1 MKIRTFFLLFILSV
15 SVFAAQ
21 PFRWSWKM
29 ENETLS
35 VTLQTES
42 GAYIYQKSTELT
54 FDGSAPVISPE
65 PQEHEDEI
73 MGRTA
78 VFEGK
83 QTWQFAPSKMTDGIL
98 KISWQGCHE
107 TNCFLPESVTRQI
120 SPGSSGTLYPP
131 EKSASA
137 EPAKNDGLFPD
148 VKIERTAFGY
158 RNAGEFAAFLEGRD
172 PGLID
177 FAGKGTALVLL
188 LTLLGGLALNFTP
201 CVLPMIPIN
210 LAIIGADTGG
220 RREALARGLVYAT
233 GIAAAYGILGVAA
246 VLGGATFGTLSSL
259 WYFNFGAALVFLF
272 LGLSMF
278 GVFTID
284 FSRFSGGIRTP
295 STARLAGVF
304 LLGGLSALLAGACV
318 APVVIAV
325 LLHAANRYAAG
336 HPAALLLPFL
346 LGIGMGLPWPFA
358 AAGLARLPKPGM
370 WMVRVKQAFGIL
382 IVLIGLYYGWLGLRL
397 LLPDHTIRA
406 AASPALTESLTAAFQ
421 QSEQNGKPVLIDF
434 RADWCKNCKAMELG
448 PLRDSRVRSLL
459 QNFNLV
465 ELDVTRVS
473 DPEVKAVMSRF
484 GVSGLPAFVIA
495 KP

>member
-15 SVFAAQ
+15 SAFAAQ

-29 ENETLS
+29 ENGTLS
-35 VTLQTES
+35 VTLQTVP
-42 GAYIYQKSTELT
+42 GAYVYQKSTELA
-54 FDGSAPVISPE
+54 FDGSAPVISPKA
-65 PQEHEDEI
+65 QEHDDEI
-73 MGRTA
+73 IGRTA
-78 VFEGK
+78 IFEGK
-83 QTWQFAPSKMTDGIL
+83 HTWRFAPSKVTDGIL
-98 KISWQGCHE
+98 KVSWQGCHE

-131 EKSASA
+131 DESASA
-137 EPAKNDGLFPD
+137 GSAGLFPG

-158 RNAGEFAAFLEGRD
+158 RNAEEFAAFLEGRD
-172 PGLID
+172 PGFTG

-210 LAIIGADTGG
+210 LAIIGADTGD
-220 RREALARGLVYAT
+220 RRKALARGFVYAA
-233 GIAAAYGILGVAA
+233 GIAAAYGCLGVAA
-246 VLGGATFGTLSSL
+246 VLGGATFGTLSAL

-284 FSRFSGGIRTP
+284 FSRFGGGIRTP

-336 HPAALLLPFL
+336 YPVALLLPFL

-370 WMVRVKQAFGIL
+370 WMVRVKQAFGVL

-397 LLPDHTIRA
+397 LLPERSA
-406 AASPALTESLTAAFQ
+406 SSAPSPALTASLTSAFRE
-421 QSEQNGKPVLIDF
+421 SARNGKPVLIDF

-448 PLRDSRVRSLL
+448 PLRNSRVRSLL
-459 QNFNLV
+459 RNFNLV

-473 DPEVKAVMSRF
+473 APEVKAVMTRF

-495 KP
+495 KQ

>member
-29 ENETLS
+29 ENGTLS
-35 VTLQTES
+35 VTLQTAP
-42 GAYIYQKSTELT
+42 GAYVYQKSTELA
-54 FDGSAPVISPE
+54 FDGSAPVISPKA
-65 PQEHEDEI
+65 QEHDDEI
-73 MGRTA
+73 IGRTA
-78 VFEGK
+78 IFEGK
-83 QTWQFAPSKMTDGIL
+83 HTWRFAPSKVTDGIL
-98 KISWQGCHE
+98 KVSWQGCHE

-131 EKSASA
+131 DESASA
-137 EPAKNDGLFPD
+137 GSAGLFPG

-158 RNAGEFAAFLEGRD
+158 RNAEEFAAFLEGRD
-172 PGLID
+172 PGFTG

-210 LAIIGADTGG
+210 LAIIGADTGD
-220 RREALARGLVYAT
+220 RRKALARGFVYAA
-233 GIAAAYGILGVAA
+233 GIAAAYGCLGVAA
-246 VLGGATFGTLSSL
+246 VLGGATFGTLSAL

-278 GVFTID
+278 GAFTID
-284 FSRFSGGIRTP
+284 FSRFGGGIRTP

-336 HPAALLLPFL
+336 YPVALLLPFL

-370 WMVRVKQAFGIL
+370 WMVRVKQAFGVL

-397 LLPDHTIRA
+397 LLPERSA
-406 AASPALTESLTAAFQ
+406 SSAPSPALTASLTSAFRE
-421 QSEQNGKPVLIDF
+421 SARNGKPVLIDF

-448 PLRDSRVRSLL
+448 PLRNSRVRSLL
-459 QNFNLV
+459 RNFNLV

-473 DPEVKAVMSRF
+473 APEVKAVMTRF

-495 KP
+495 KQ

>member
-29 ENETLS
+29 ENGTLS
-35 VTLQTES
+35 VTLQTAS
-42 GAYIYQKSTELT
+42 GAYVYQKSTELA
-54 FDGSAPVISPE
+54 FDGSAPVISPKA
-65 PQEHEDEI
+65 QEHDDEI

-78 VFEGK
+78 IFEGK
-83 QTWQFAPSKMTDGIL
+83 HTWRFAPSKVTDGIL
-98 KISWQGCHE
+98 KVSWQGCHE

-131 EKSASA
+131 DESASA
-137 EPAKNDGLFPD
+137 GSAGLFPG

-158 RNAGEFAAFLEGRD
+158 RNAEEFAAFLEGRD
-172 PGLID
+172 PGFTG

-210 LAIIGADTGG
+210 LAIIGADTGD
-220 RREALARGLVYAT
+220 RRKALARGFVYAA
-233 GIAAAYGILGVAA
+233 GIAAAYGCLGVAA
-246 VLGGATFGTLSSL
+246 VLGGATFGTLSAL

-284 FSRFSGGIRTP
+284 FSRFGGGIRTP

-336 HPAALLLPFL
+336 YPVALLLPFL

-370 WMVRVKQAFGIL
+370 WMVRVKQAFGVL

-397 LLPDHTIRA
+397 LLPERSA
-406 AASPALTESLTAAFQ
+406 SSAPSPALTASLTSAFRE
-421 QSEQNGKPVLIDF
+421 SARNGKPVLIDF

-448 PLRDSRVRSLL
+448 PLRNSRVRSLL
-459 QNFNLV
+459 RNFNLV

-473 DPEVKAVMSRF
+473 APEVKAVMTRF

-495 KP
+495 KQ

>member
-1 MKIRTFFLLFILSV
+1 
-15 SVFAAQ
+15 
-21 PFRWSWKM
+21 
-29 ENETLS
+29 
-35 VTLQTES
+35 
-42 GAYIYQKSTELT
+42 
-54 FDGSAPVISPE
+54 
-65 PQEHEDEI
+65 

-78 VFEGK
+78 IFEGK
-83 QTWQFAPSKMTDGIL
+83 HTWRFAPSKVTDGIL
-98 KISWQGCHE
+98 KVSWQGCHE
-107 TNCFLPESVTRQI
+107 TNCFLPESVSRQI

-131 EKSASA
+131 DESASA
-137 EPAKNDGLFPD
+137 GSVGLFPG

-158 RNAGEFAAFLEGRD
+158 RNAEEFAAFLEGRD
-172 PGLID
+172 PGFTG

-210 LAIIGADTGG
+210 LAIIGADTGD
-220 RREALARGLVYAT
+220 RRKALARGFVYAA
-233 GIAAAYGILGVAA
+233 GIAAAYGCLGVAA
-246 VLGGATFGTLSSL
+246 VLGGATFGTLSAL

-284 FSRFSGGIRTP
+284 FSRFGGGIRTP

-336 HPAALLLPFL
+336 YPVALLLPFL

-370 WMVRVKQAFGIL
+370 WMVRVKQAFGVL

-397 LLPDHTIRA
+397 LLPERSA
-406 AASPALTESLTAAFQ
+406 SSAPSPALTASLTSAFRE
-421 QSEQNGKPVLIDF
+421 SARNGKPVLIDF

-448 PLRDSRVRSLL
+448 PLRNSRVRSLL
-459 QNFNLV
+459 RNFNLV

-473 DPEVKAVMSRF
+473 APEVKAVMTRF

-495 KP
+495 KQ

>member
-29 ENETLS
+29 ENGTLS
-35 VTLQTES
+35 VTLQTAP
-42 GAYIYQKSTELT
+42 GAYVYQKSTELA
-54 FDGSAPVISPE
+54 FDGSAPVISPKA
-65 PQEHEDEI
+65 QEHDDEI
-73 MGRTA
+73 IGRTA
-78 VFEGK
+78 IFEGK
-83 QTWQFAPSKMTDGIL
+83 HTWRFAPSKVTDGIL
-98 KISWQGCHE
+98 KVSWQGCHE

-131 EKSASA
+131 DESASA
-137 EPAKNDGLFPD
+137 GSAGLFPG

-158 RNAGEFAAFLEGRD
+158 RNAEEFAAFLEGRD
-172 PGLID
+172 PGFIG

-210 LAIIGADTGG
+210 LAIIGADTGD
-220 RREALARGLVYAT
+220 RRKALARGFVYAA
-233 GIAAAYGILGVAA
+233 GIAAAYGCLGVAA
-246 VLGGATFGTLSSL
+246 VLGGATFGTLSAL

-284 FSRFSGGIRTP
+284 FSRFGGGIRTP

-336 HPAALLLPFL
+336 YPVALLLPFL

-370 WMVRVKQAFGIL
+370 WMVRVKQAFGVL

-397 LLPDHTIRA
+397 LLPERSA
-406 AASPALTESLTAAFQ
+406 SSAPSPALTASLMSAFRESAR
-421 QSEQNGKPVLIDF
+421 NGKPVLIDF

-448 PLRDSRVRSLL
+448 PLRNSRVRSLL
-459 QNFNLV
+459 RNFNLV

-473 DPEVKAVMSRF
+473 APEVKAVMTRF

-495 KP
+495 KQ

>member
-29 ENETLS
+29 ENGTLS
-35 VTLQTES
+35 VTLQTVP
-42 GAYIYQKSTELT
+42 GAYVYQKSTELA
-54 FDGSAPVISPE
+54 FDGSAPVISPKA
-65 PQEHEDEI
+65 QEHDDEI

-78 VFEGK
+78 IFEGK
-83 QTWQFAPSKMTDGIL
+83 HTWRFAPSKVTDGIL
-98 KISWQGCHE
+98 KVSWQGCHE
-107 TNCFLPESVTRQI
+107 TNCFLPESVSRQI

-131 EKSASA
+131 DESASA
-137 EPAKNDGLFPD
+137 GSAGLFPG
-148 VKIERTAFGY
+148 VKIKRTAFGY
-158 RNAGEFAAFLEGRD
+158 RNAEEFAAFLEGRD
-172 PGLID
+172 PGFTG

-210 LAIIGADTGG
+210 LAIIGADTGD
-220 RREALARGLVYAT
+220 RRKALARGFVYAA
-233 GIAAAYGILGVAA
+233 GIAAAYGCLGVAA
-246 VLGGATFGTLSSL
+246 VLGGATFGTLSAL

-284 FSRFSGGIRTP
+284 FSRFGGGIRTP

-336 HPAALLLPFL
+336 YPVALLLPFL

-370 WMVRVKQAFGIL
+370 WMVRVKQAFGVL

-397 LLPDHTIRA
+397 LLPERSA
-406 AASPALTESLTAAFQ
+406 SSAPSPALTASLTSAFRE
-421 QSEQNGKPVLIDF
+421 SARNGKPVLIDF

-448 PLRDSRVRSLL
+448 PLRNSRVRSLL
-459 QNFNLV
+459 RNFNLV

-473 DPEVKAVMSRF
+473 APEVKAVMTRF

-495 KP
+495 KQ

>member
-29 ENETLS
+29 ENGTLS
-35 VTLQTES
+35 VTLQTAP
-42 GAYIYQKSTELT
+42 GAYVYQKSTELA
-54 FDGSAPVISPE
+54 FDGSAPVISPKA
-65 PQEHEDEI
+65 QEHDDEI

-78 VFEGK
+78 IFEGK
-83 QTWQFAPSKMTDGIL
+83 HTWRFAPSKVTDGIL
-98 KISWQGCHE
+98 KVSWQGCHE

-131 EKSASA
+131 DESASA
-137 EPAKNDGLFPD
+137 GSAGLFPG

-158 RNAGEFAAFLEGRD
+158 RNAEEFAAFLEGRD
-172 PGLID
+172 PGFTG

-210 LAIIGADTGG
+210 LAIIGADTGD
-220 RREALARGLVYAT
+220 RRKALARGFVYAA
-233 GIAAAYGILGVAA
+233 GIAAAYGCLGVAA
-246 VLGGATFGTLSSL
+246 VLGGATFGTLSAL

-284 FSRFSGGIRTP
+284 FSRFGGGIRTP

-336 HPAALLLPFL
+336 YPVALLLPFL

-370 WMVRVKQAFGIL
+370 WMVRVKQAFGVL

-397 LLPDHTIRA
+397 LLPERSA
-406 AASPALTESLTAAFQ
+406 SSAPSPALTASLMSAFRESAR
-421 QSEQNGKPVLIDF
+421 NGKPVLIDF

-448 PLRDSRVRSLL
+448 PLRNSRVRSLL
-459 QNFNLV
+459 RNFNLV

-473 DPEVKAVMSRF
+473 APEVKAVMTRF

-495 KP
+495 KQ

>member
-29 ENETLS
+29 ENGTLS
-35 VTLQTES
+35 VTLQTAP
-42 GAYIYQKSTELT
+42 GAYVYQKSTELA
-54 FDGSAPVISPE
+54 FDGSAPVISPKA
-65 PQEHEDEI
+65 QEHDDEI
-73 MGRTA
+73 IGRTA
-78 VFEGK
+78 IFEGK
-83 QTWQFAPSKMTDGIL
+83 HTWRFAPSKVTDGIL
-98 KISWQGCHE
+98 KVSWQGCHE

-131 EKSASA
+131 DESASA
-137 EPAKNDGLFPD
+137 GSAGLFPG

-158 RNAGEFAAFLEGRD
+158 RNAEEFAAFLEGRD
-172 PGLID
+172 PGFTG

-210 LAIIGADTGG
+210 LAIIGADTGD
-220 RREALARGLVYAT
+220 RRKALARGFVYAA
-233 GIAAAYGILGVAA
+233 GIAAAYGGLGVAA
-246 VLGGATFGTLSSL
+246 VLGGATFGTLSAL

-284 FSRFSGGIRTP
+284 FSRFGGGIRTP

-336 HPAALLLPFL
+336 YPVALLLPFL

-370 WMVRVKQAFGIL
+370 WMVRVKQAFGVL

-397 LLPDHTIRA
+397 LLPERSA
-406 AASPALTESLTAAFQ
+406 SSAPSPALTASLTSAFRE
-421 QSEQNGKPVLIDF
+421 SARNGKPVLIDF

-448 PLRDSRVRSLL
+448 PLRNSRVRSLL
-459 QNFNLV
+459 RNFNLV

-473 DPEVKAVMSRF
+473 APEVKAVMTRF

-495 KP
+495 KQ

>member
-29 ENETLS
+29 ENGTLS
-35 VTLQTES
+35 VTLQTEP
-42 GAYIYQKSTELT
+42 GAYVYQKSTELA
-54 FDGSAPVISPE
+54 FDGSAPVISPKA
-65 PQEHEDEI
+65 QEHDDEI

-78 VFEGK
+78 IFEGK
-83 QTWQFAPSKMTDGIL
+83 HTWRFAPSKVTDGIL
-98 KISWQGCHE
+98 KVSWQGCHD

-131 EKSASA
+131 DESASA
-137 EPAKNDGLFPD
+137 GSAGLFPG

-158 RNAGEFAAFLEGRD
+158 RNAEEFAAFLEGRD
-172 PGLID
+172 PGFTG

-210 LAIIGADTGG
+210 LAIIGADTGD
-220 RREALARGLVYAT
+220 RRKALARGFVYAA
-233 GIAAAYGILGVAA
+233 GIAAAYGCLGVAA
-246 VLGGATFGTLSSL
+246 VLGGATFGTLSAL

-284 FSRFSGGIRTP
+284 FSRFGGGIRTP

-336 HPAALLLPFL
+336 YPVALLLPFL

-370 WMVRVKQAFGIL
+370 WMVRVKQAFGVL

-397 LLPDHTIRA
+397 LLPERSA
-406 AASPALTESLTAAFQ
+406 SSAPSPALTASLMSAFRESAR
-421 QSEQNGKPVLIDF
+421 NGKPVLIDF

-448 PLRDSRVRSLL
+448 PLRNSRVRSLL
-459 QNFNLV
+459 RNFNLV

-473 DPEVKAVMSRF
+473 APEVKAVMTRF

-495 KP
+495 KQ

>member
-1 MKIRTFFLLFILSV
+1 MKIRAFFLLFILSV

-29 ENETLS
+29 ENGTLS
-35 VTLQTES
+35 VTLQTAP
-42 GAYIYQKSTELT
+42 GAYVYQKSTELA
-54 FDGSAPVISPE
+54 FDGSAPVISPKA
-65 PQEHEDEI
+65 QEHDDEI
-73 MGRTA
+73 IGRTA
-78 VFEGK
+78 IFEGK
-83 QTWQFAPSKMTDGIL
+83 HTWRFAPSKVTDGIL
-98 KISWQGCHE
+98 KVSWQGCHE

-131 EKSASA
+131 DESASA
-137 EPAKNDGLFPD
+137 GSAGLFPG

-158 RNAGEFAAFLEGRD
+158 RNAEEFAAFLEGRD
-172 PGLID
+172 PGFTG

-210 LAIIGADTGG
+210 LAIIGADTGD
-220 RREALARGLVYAT
+220 RRKALARGFVYAA
-233 GIAAAYGILGVAA
+233 GIAAAYGCLGVAA
-246 VLGGATFGTLSSL
+246 VLGGATFGTLSAL

-284 FSRFSGGIRTP
+284 FSRFGGGIRTP

-336 HPAALLLPFL
+336 YPVALLLPFL

-370 WMVRVKQAFGIL
+370 WMVRVKQAFGVL

-397 LLPDHTIRA
+397 LLPERSA
-406 AASPALTESLTAAFQ
+406 SSAPSPALTASLTSAFRE
-421 QSEQNGKPVLIDF
+421 SARNGKPVLIDF

-448 PLRDSRVRSLL
+448 PLRNSRVRSLL
-459 QNFNLV
+459 RNFNLV

-473 DPEVKAVMSRF
+473 APEVKAVMTRF

-495 KP
+495 KQ

>member
-29 ENETLS
+29 ENGTLS
-35 VTLQTES
+35 VTLQTEP
-42 GAYIYQKSTELT
+42 GAYVYQKSTKLA
-54 FDGSAPVISPE
+54 FDGSAPVISPKA
-65 PQEHEDEI
+65 QEHDDEI
-73 MGRTA
+73 MERTA
-78 VFEGK
+78 IFEGK
-83 QTWQFAPSKMTDGIL
+83 HTWRFAPSKVTDGIL
-98 KISWQGCHE
+98 KVSWQGCHE
-107 TNCFLPESVTRQI
+107 TNCFLPESVSRQI

-131 EKSASA
+131 DESASA
-137 EPAKNDGLFPD
+137 GSAGLFPG

-158 RNAGEFAAFLEGRD
+158 RNAEEFAAFLEGRD
-172 PGLID
+172 PGFAG

-210 LAIIGADTGG
+210 LAIIGADTGD
-220 RREALARGLVYAT
+220 RRKALARGFVYAT
-233 GIAAAYGILGVAA
+233 GIAAAYGCLGVAA
-246 VLGGATFGTLSSL
+246 VLGGATFGTLSAL

-284 FSRFSGGIRTP
+284 FSRFGGGIRTP

-336 HPAALLLPFL
+336 YPVALLLPFL

-370 WMVRVKQAFGIL
+370 WMVRVKQAFGVL

-397 LLPDHTIRA
+397 LLPERSA
-406 AASPALTESLTAAFQ
+406 SSAPSPALTASLTSAFRE
-421 QSEQNGKPVLIDF
+421 SARNGKPVLIDF

-448 PLRDSRVRSLL
+448 PLRNSRVRSLL
-459 QNFNLV
+459 RNFNLV

-473 DPEVKAVMSRF
+473 APEVKAVMTRF

-495 KP
+495 KQ

>member
-29 ENETLS
+29 ENGTLS
-35 VTLQTES
+35 VTLQTAP
-42 GAYIYQKSTELT
+42 GAYVYQKSTELA
-54 FDGSAPVISPE
+54 FDGSAPVISPKA
-65 PQEHEDEI
+65 QEHDDEI

-78 VFEGK
+78 IFEGK
-83 QTWQFAPSKMTDGIL
+83 HTWRFAPSKVTDGIL
-98 KISWQGCHE
+98 KVSWQGCHE

-131 EKSASA
+131 DESASA
-137 EPAKNDGLFPD
+137 GSAGLFPG

-158 RNAGEFAAFLEGRD
+158 RNAEEFAAFLEGRD
-172 PGLID
+172 PGFTG

-210 LAIIGADTGG
+210 LAIIGADTGD
-220 RREALARGLVYAT
+220 RRKALARGFVYAA
-233 GIAAAYGILGVAA
+233 GIAAAYGCLGVAA
-246 VLGGATFGTLSSL
+246 VLGGATFGTLSAL
-259 WYFNFGAALVFLF
+259 WYFNFGAALVFLS

-284 FSRFSGGIRTP
+284 FSRFGGGIRTP

-336 HPAALLLPFL
+336 YPVALLLPFL

-370 WMVRVKQAFGIL
+370 WMVRVKQAFGVL

-397 LLPDHTIRA
+397 LLPERSA
-406 AASPALTESLTAAFQ
+406 SSAPSPALTASLTSAFRE
-421 QSEQNGKPVLIDF
+421 SARNGKPVLIDF

-448 PLRDSRVRSLL
+448 PLRNSRVRSLL
-459 QNFNLV
+459 RNFNLV

-473 DPEVKAVMSRF
+473 APEVKAVMTRF

-495 KP
+495 KQ

>member
-29 ENETLS
+29 ENGTLS
-35 VTLQTES
+35 VTLQTAP
-42 GAYIYQKSTELT
+42 GAYVYQKSTELA
-54 FDGSAPVISPE
+54 FDGSAPVISPKA
-65 PQEHEDEI
+65 QEHDDEI
-73 MGRTA
+73 IGRTA
-78 VFEGK
+78 IFEGK
-83 QTWQFAPSKMTDGIL
+83 HTWRFAPSKVTDGIL
-98 KISWQGCHE
+98 KVSWQGCHE

-131 EKSASA
+131 DESASA
-137 EPAKNDGLFPD
+137 GSVGLFPG
-148 VKIERTAFGY
+148 VKIERSAFGY
-158 RNAGEFAAFLEGRD
+158 RNAEEFAAFLEGRD
-172 PGLID
+172 PGFTG

-210 LAIIGADTGG
+210 LAIIGADTGD
-220 RREALARGLVYAT
+220 RRKALARGFVYAA
-233 GIAAAYGILGVAA
+233 GIAAAYGCLGVAA
-246 VLGGATFGTLSSL
+246 VLGGATFGTLSAL

-284 FSRFSGGIRTP
+284 FSRFGGGIRTP

-336 HPAALLLPFL
+336 YPVALLLPFL

-370 WMVRVKQAFGIL
+370 WMVRVKQAFGVL

-397 LLPDHTIRA
+397 LLPERSA
-406 AASPALTESLTAAFQ
+406 SSAPSPALTASLTSAFRE
-421 QSEQNGKPVLIDF
+421 SARNGKPVLIDF

-448 PLRDSRVRSLL
+448 PLRNSRVRSLL
-459 QNFNLV
+459 RNFNLV

-473 DPEVKAVMSRF
+473 APEVKAVMTRF

-495 KP
+495 KQ